1 MDNQKSRGGDFM
13 KKFVT
18 VVLVL
23 TVFSTFILAGPMARQ
38 KTFGPKANPWPMA
51 PVAPRF
57 VEPYKEQFKERIM
70 LQDKEQIR
78 ERLKEQAKELS
89 KEMFKAMNMTK
100 EQAKQILQ
108 IVNEARE
115 KLNALQ
121 NQYKELKEKA
131 GNMTLNEYRAAIQQL
146 NQERVQIIQEMRQK
160 IGDIITVD
168 QINAAWK
175 PLYRERLRTRLQL
188 NLNFFDDA
196 VLEAL
201 EEYAE

>member
-1 MDNQKSRGGDFM
+1 M

-18 VVLVL
+18 ALLVL
-23 TVFSTFILAGPMARQ
+23 TVFSTVILAGPMARQ
-38 KTFGPKANPWPMA
+38 KTFGPGTNPGPMA

-57 VEPYKEQFKERIM
+57 VEPYKEQLKERIM

-89 KEMFKAMNMTK
+89 KEMFQAMNMTK

-108 IVNEARE
+108 IVNEAKE

-131 GNMTLNEYRAAIQQL
+131 GTMTLNEYRTAIQQL
-146 NQERVQIIQEMRQK
+146 NQKRAQIIQEMRQK

-168 QINAAWK
+168 QINTAWRQ
-175 PLYRERLRTRLQL
+175 LYREKLRTRLQL
-188 NLNFFDDA
+188 NLNFLDDV

-201 EEYAE
+201 EEYAK